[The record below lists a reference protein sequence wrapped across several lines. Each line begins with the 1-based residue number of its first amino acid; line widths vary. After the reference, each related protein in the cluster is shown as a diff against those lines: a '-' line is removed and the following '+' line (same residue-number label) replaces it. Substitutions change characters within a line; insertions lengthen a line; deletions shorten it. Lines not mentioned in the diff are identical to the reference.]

1 MKKHDEGY
9 VLAYVTVVLLIF
21 CLVAAVILTGAL
33 RNLNHQQDSIQQM
46 KDQYVA
52 EGMIEQVLA
61 QLDKKSETITID
73 CNNFKQV
80 TADNTVIAELT
91 ASIED
96 GLLVLSARS
105 GDDTVTYTLKLTA
118 EDFIVV
124 DDEVIITNLQ
134 SYTFVPNQP
143 ATDEE
148 GGLDG

>member
-21 CLVAAVILTGAL
+21 CLVAALILTGAM

-61 QLDKKSETITID
+61 QLDKKGDITID
-73 CNNFKQV
+73 CSSFQQ
-80 TADNTVIAELT
+80 TAEDDTVIAELT
-91 ASIED
+91 ASVEE
-96 GLLVLSARS
+96 GLLVLVARS
-105 GDDTVTYTLKLTA
+105 GDDTVTYTLELTA
-118 EDFIVV
+118 ADFIVV
-124 DDEVIITNLQ
+124 DDEVIIKNLQ

-143 ATDEE
+143 TTDEE
-148 GGLDG
+148 GGLVG

>member
-21 CLVAAVILTGAL
+21 CLVAALILTGAM
-33 RNLNHQQDSIQQM
+33 RNLNHQQNSIQQM

-61 QLDKKSETITID
+61 QLDKKGDITID
-73 CNNFKQV
+73 CDSFQQ
-80 TADNTVIAELT
+80 TAEDDTVIAELT
-91 ASIED
+91 ASVED
-96 GLLVLSARS
+96 GLLVLVARS
-105 GDDTVTYTLKLTA
+105 GDDTVTYTLELTA
-118 EDFIVV
+118 ADFIVV
-124 DDEVIITNLQ
+124 DNEVIIKNLQ

-143 ATDEE
+143 AADEE